1 MKRKKNKLNYKEE
14 CKCCKLFSF
23 VLTCFLIF
31 SQNSHM
37 QNQARIR
44 VLKARE
50 EHIRN
55 VVEEARHKLMEVTKD
70 PGLYKNVLQK
80 LIAQVD
86 EIFCLIFSLFLF

>member
-1 MKRKKNKLNYKEE
+1 MCQMIE
-14 CKCCKLFSF
+14 F

-50 EHIRN
+50 EHIKN
-55 VVEEARHKLMEVTKD
+55 VVEEARHKLMEITKD
-70 PGLYKNVLQK
+70 SGLYKNVLQK

-86 EIFCLIFSLFLF
+86 DHIFYLIF